1 MSALTISLPQKSHT
15 QIPRQ
20 PSTLTPMCGIVGYIG
35 PKPVVP
41 VIMEGLA
48 RLEYRGY
55 DSAGIA
61 VAGGPAGLQLRRAPG
76 KLRNLARDLETHPVQ
91 GTFGIGHTRWAT
103 HGRPTEENA
112 HPHRDGT
119 GTLVVV
125 HNGIVENY
133 LQLKAALIAKGHKF
147 ASETD
152 TEIIAH
158 VIQDELELAANQA
171 SSSRPEASQS
181 GAAAER
187 PLPSQ
192 GPNTPPATTTE
203 ANESEAAITAGPSSI
218 PLEEAVRRAVLRL
231 TGAFAIG
238 VLSADEPDKLV
249 AARFGPPAV
258 LGLGEGE
265 YFLASDVPG
274 ILHHTR
280 SIYFL
285 ADGELAT
292 LTPSGITLTDFD
304 GSPRTLLPQRVTWDP
319 IQAEKAGYKHF
330 MLKEI
335 NEQPRSIRDT
345 TLGRVSLDTGRVF
358 LPDLQISPEE
368 FRDCTQITIAACGT
382 SWHAGLA
389 GKFMIERLARL
400 RVDVDYA
407 SEFRYRSPLADPRTI
422 GLLITQSGETADTL
436 AAQAELIHLGSK
448 TLAICNVVGAAVT
461 RRAEGTITT
470 NAGPEIGVAST
481 KAFTAQLT
489 ALFLLAL
496 HLAQVRG
503 TISDAESLHYV
514 TELARIPA
522 KLENML
528 SLAVPNA
535 TGGGEGTAALIPL
548 TPPPATNPIILSG
561 ATAGAVEGP
570 ASLPGTTPNPAVLS
584 TGAAGAAERPSYF
597 ASAPTTPVISTGAAG
612 AAERSLPSQSPN
624 TPATQNPSVLLSASN
639 GPASLSGTPNPFAAA
654 LFQPDRRIAPRL
666 SLNAQ
671 CQHLAQLFSG
681 ARDFLFLGRGI
692 HYPIALEGAL
702 KLKEISY
709 IHAEGY
715 PAGEMKHGPNALI
728 DETLPVVC
736 IATKDPTDPASVLK
750 YEKTLSNIQEVT
762 ARAGRVIAIAT
773 EGDTTITQLVE
784 HTIHIPAAPEL
795 LLPLLE
801 TIPLQLLAYHIAV
814 RRGCDVDQPRNLAK
828 SVTVE

>member
-1 MSALTISLPQKSHT
+1 
-15 QIPRQ
+15 
-20 PSTLTPMCGIVGYIG
+20 MCGIVGYIG
-35 PKPVVP
+35 PKSVVP

-61 VAGGPAGLQLRRAPG
+61 VAGGGHELQLRRAPG
-76 KLRNLARDLETHPVQ
+76 KLRNLAEVLVTNPVH
-91 GTFGIGHTRWAT
+91 GTYGIGHTRWAT

-133 LQLKAALIAKGHKF
+133 LALKNALIAKGHRF
-147 ASETD
+147 VSETD

-158 VIQDELELAANQA
+158 VIQDEYELDFGLAAR
-171 SSSRPEASQS
+171 STFTD
-181 GAAAER
+181 AAD
-187 PLPSQ
+187 S
-192 GPNTPPATTTE
+192 
-203 ANESEAAITAGPSSI
+203 NESIAVLDEKRGTPAPGLS
-218 PLEEAVRRAVLRL
+218 LEEAVRRAVKRL

-238 VLSADEPDKLV
+238 VLSAHEPNKLV

-258 LGLGEGE
+258 LGIGDGE

-274 ILHHTR
+274 ILHYTR
-280 SIYFL
+280 DMYFL
-285 ADGELAT
+285 QDHEVAT
-292 LTPSGITLTDFD
+292 LTPSGIVLTDFD
-304 GSPRTLLPQRVTWDP
+304 GKLLTMKPQRITWDP

-335 NEQPRSIRDT
+335 NEQPRAVRDT
-345 TLGRVSLDTGRVF
+345 TLGRVSLETGRVF
-358 LPDLQISPEE
+358 LPDMAITPEE
-368 FRDCTQITIAACGT
+368 LRAATGITIAACGT

-400 RVDVDYA
+400 PVDVDYA
-407 SEFRYRSPLADPRTI
+407 SEYRYRDPIPSSTEI

-436 AAQAELIHLGSK
+436 AAQAELIAKGSK

-461 RRAEGTITT
+461 RKAAGTITT

-489 ALFLLAL
+489 ALFTLAL
-496 HLAQVRG
+496 YVAQTRG
-503 TISDAESLHYV
+503 TISDEESLHLV
-514 TELARIPA
+514 TELSLIPG
-522 KLENML
+522 KLEH
-528 SLAVPNA
+528 
-535 TGGGEGTAALIPL
+535 
-548 TPPPATNPIILSG
+548 IL
-561 ATAGAVEGP
+561 
-570 ASLPGTTPNPAVLS
+570 
-584 TGAAGAAERPSYF
+584 
-597 ASAPTTPVISTGAAG
+597 
-612 AAERSLPSQSPN
+612 RS
-624 TPATQNPSVLLSASN
+624 V
-639 GPASLSGTPNPFAAA
+639 
-654 LFQPDRRIAPRL
+654 DD
-666 SLNAQ
+666 Q
-671 CQHLAQLFSG
+671 CQQLAKAFSTSN
-681 ARDFLFLGRGI
+681 DFLFLGRGI

-736 IATKDPTDPASVLK
+736 IATKDPQDPSSVLK

-762 ARAGRVIAIAT
+762 ARSGRVIAIAI
-773 EGDTTITQLVE
+773 EGDHDIAQLVE
-784 HTIHIPAAPEL
+784 HVIYIPPSHEL
-795 LLPLLE
+795 LLPILE
-801 TIPLQLLAYHIAV
+801 VVPLQLLAYHIAV